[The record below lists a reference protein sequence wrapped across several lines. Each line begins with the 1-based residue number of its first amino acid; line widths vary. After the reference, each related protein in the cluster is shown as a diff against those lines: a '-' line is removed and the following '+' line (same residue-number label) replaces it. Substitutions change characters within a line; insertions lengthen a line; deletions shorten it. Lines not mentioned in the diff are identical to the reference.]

1 MRKTL
6 YVVASDKD
14 AKPCIRSR
22 ATTPKREPDC
32 ERNATGLDTPTYAE
46 PAVAAWAL
54 ALIGLFNIVG
64 SYGSGL
70 LGARHSK
77 R

>member
-32 ERNATGLDTPTYAE
+32 EWNATGLDTPTYAE
-46 PAVAAWAL
+46 PAVTAWAL

-70 LGARHSK
+70 LGARHSN